1 MDMKYCQCCAMP
13 MGEGTE
19 LYGKNSDGSVNR
31 RLL

>member
-19 LYGKNSDGSVNR
+19 LYGTNSDESVN
-31 RLL
+31 